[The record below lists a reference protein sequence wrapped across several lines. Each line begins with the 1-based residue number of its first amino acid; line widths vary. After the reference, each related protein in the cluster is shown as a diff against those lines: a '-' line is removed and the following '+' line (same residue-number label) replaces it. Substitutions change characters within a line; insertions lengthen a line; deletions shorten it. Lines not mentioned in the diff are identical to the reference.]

1 MELAIIILL
10 VIVAVVAVSC
20 IHIVPQAKAYVVEHM
35 GCGTSFQSAVY

>member
-20 IHIVPQAKAYVVEHM
+20 IHIVPQRRM
-35 GCGTSFQSAVY
+35 L